1 MLDEDDVTTEPG
13 VIDLAMRGWRT
24 LDEHP
29 LDVQAKRVQLEHNN
43 LQALPKGI
51 GNLTFMLK
59 LDVSHNM
66 LESIPKAIGK
76 CTRLRIL
83 YIDHNRLEELPKE
96 MGNLFFLE
104 ELNAE
109 HNRLVTIPS
118 TLGKLVALSSIRLK
132 TNKLE
137 TLPYEIGGLET
148 LEVLDCSDNDKLHM
162 VPEELRDDS
171 EMVKFVIRL
180 HFDTM
185 GHINRIKNEYVEL
198 QEKLQYQDQSNL
210 RLRDA
215 IDSCKREK
223 DSIIKS
229 LIPGSGMASMA
240 CTLM

>member
-43 LQALPKGI
+43 LQALPKTI
-51 GNLTFMLK
+51 GTLTFMLK
-59 LDVSHNM
+59 LDVSHNL

-83 YIDHNRLEELPKE
+83 YIDHNKVEELPKE
-96 MGNLFFLE
+96 IGNLFFLE

-109 HNRLVTIPS
+109 HNRLVTVPS
-118 TLGKLVALSSIRLK
+118 TLGNLVALSSIRLK
-132 TNKLE
+132 NNKLE

-185 GHINRIKNEYVEL
+185 GHINKIKQEYLDL

-215 IDSCKREK
+215 IEACKKEK
-223 DSIIKS
+223 NSIIES
-229 LIPGSGMASMA
+229 LIPGSGIASKA
-240 CTLM
+240 CVLM